1 MENNN
6 IDKILL
12 NANLVKKDFNS
23 ESLIRIVNTIK
34 QNLLNLFPQ
43 ILESNKIDLSH
54 KNGFN
59 LDLTDFTSI
68 LNHTNL
74 DKVYGTV
81 LESTK
86 SEDKKIIYGKQV
98 FDQGTVIII
107 NDGNT
112 YEIVELLL
120 KNILA
125 GNSTIFVNKGFLFGT
140 NNFII
145 KIVQDILEQ
154 NNIDRNLVQLFITE
168 DNNSVFKK
176 YANIDLI
183 IGIGDRRLQQEILE
197 LSKNKTIVTGYH
209 NYDLYIED
217 KKDLDFIN
225 KLLKTTSNLQLYIKE
240 GIGIDQKNALIVSDI
255 DEAIAQINFSG
266 SKYSASIITND
277 QVSASKFVTEVKSSY
292 VTVNASPTIEKVL
305 DIKDEELI
313 KVKIIINPTK

>member
-183 IGIGDRRLQQEILE
+183 IGIGDRRIQQEILE

-277 QVSASKFVTEVKSSY
+277 EVSASKFVTEVKSSY
-292 VTVNASPTIEKVL
+292 VTVNTSPTIEKVL

>member
-125 GNSTIFVNKGFLFGT
+125 GNSTIFVN
-140 NNFII
+140 
-145 KIVQDILEQ
+145 
-154 NNIDRNLVQLFITE
+154 
-168 DNNSVFKK
+168 
-176 YANIDLI
+176 
-183 IGIGDRRLQQEILE
+183 
-197 LSKNKTIVTGYH
+197 
-209 NYDLYIED
+209 
-217 KKDLDFIN
+217 
-225 KLLKTTSNLQLYIKE
+225 LLR
-240 GIGIDQKNALIVSDI
+240 
-255 DEAIAQINFSG
+255 
-266 SKYSASIITND
+266 
-277 QVSASKFVTEVKSSY
+277 
-292 VTVNASPTIEKVL
+292 
-305 DIKDEELI
+305 
-313 KVKIIINPTK
+313 

>member
-225 KLLKTTSNLQLYIKE
+225 KLLKNTSNLQLYIKE
-240 GIGIDQKNALIVSDI
+240 GIGIDQKNAMIVSDI

-277 QVSASKFVTEVKSSY
+277 EVSASKFVTEVKSSY
-292 VTVNASPTIEKVL
+292 VTVNTSPTIEKVL

>member
-59 LDLTDFTSI
+59 LDLTEFTSI

-277 QVSASKFVTEVKSSY
+277 EVSASKFVTEVKSSY
-292 VTVNASPTIEKVL
+292 VTVNTSPTIEKVL

>member
-240 GIGIDQKNALIVSDI
+240 GIGIDQKNAMIVSDI

-277 QVSASKFVTEVKSSY
+277 EVSASKFVTEVKSSY
-292 VTVNASPTIEKVL
+292 VTVNTSPTIEKVL

>member
-240 GIGIDQKNALIVSDI
+240 GIGIDQKNAMIVSDI

-277 QVSASKFVTEVKSSY
+277 EVSASKFVTEVKSSY

>member
-59 LDLTDFTSI
+59 LDLTEFTSI

-240 GIGIDQKNALIVSDI
+240 GIGIDQKNAMIVSDI

-277 QVSASKFVTEVKSSY
+277 EVSASKFVTEVKSSY
-292 VTVNASPTIEKVL
+292 VTVNTSPTIEKVL

>member
-277 QVSASKFVTEVKSSY
+277 EVSASKFVTEVKSSY
-292 VTVNASPTIEKVL
+292 VTVNTSPTIEKVL